1 MENFLAHFNKDV
13 YSKPYCR
20 IQPYIVGMVLGYII
34 LKRLGG
40 KIRLKWV
47 RYPDFKTRNQV

>member
-1 MENFLAHFNKDV
+1 MESFYGHFNKDV

-34 LKRLGG
+34 LKQFGG

-47 RYPDFKTRNQV
+47 SFLDFNA

>member
-34 LKRLGG
+34 LKQFGG

-47 RYPDFKTRNQV
+47 SFLDFNA